1 MSSLPHLLIVDSS
14 RVVRVTLA
22 KNLKEHF
29 EIREE
34 TSAEFAW
41 ETLILDSS
49 IVAVI
54 SGISLPKMDGID
66 LLEKIRSNK
75 LERLKRLPYFLIA
88 SESMLDEVHDRAMAA
103 GVSGFVPKGLGTAE
117 THRVVR
123 ELLAGCG
130 QNQIQPAPT
139 PIATDVG
146 DSDVFG
152 NITRIV
158 PAEMADEGGQGAH
171 AVEMSLAL
179 VARTDF
185 SAWLGQRISFNE
197 PGGLGLLLI
206 SMDHYAGLVHEFG
219 AEMADRIGNRFGV
232 MLAGKIGPSGKVVRV
247 ATDRMA
253 VVLAEGRREACLVL
267 AEKICKRLAKAEV
280 SVRGHH
286 VDMSV
291 SVGLASTLS
300 DLVVSD
306 GEAFLALAESR
317 LEEAVRR
324 GGNQVSVDDLPTS
337 AEAQSRRQAL
347 LWLNV
352 LLENSAAGESASD
365 AHLGEVGLL
374 LMPVIRR
381 METSFG
387 FGLPIEAMERK
398 LADSV
403 R

>member
-22 KNLKEHF
+22 KNLKDYF

-34 TSAEFAW
+34 ASAEFAW

-54 SGISLPKMDGID
+54 SGISLPKMDGIG

-75 LERLKRLPYFLIA
+75 LERLKRLPFFLIA
-88 SESMLDEVHDRAMAA
+88 SETMLDEIHDRAMSA

-130 QNQIQPAPT
+130 QNQLPESST
-139 PIATDVG
+139 PISTSSG

-158 PAEMADEGGQGAH
+158 PLDMGGGHEA
-171 AVEMSLAL
+171 APEVSELALSL
-179 VARTDF
+179 VARADF
-185 SAWLGQRISFNE
+185 SSWLGQRVSFNE

-206 SMDHYAGLVHEFG
+206 SMDHFAGLVHEFG
-219 AEMADRIGNRFGV
+219 PEMADRIGNRFGV
-232 MLAGKIGPSGKVVRV
+232 MLAGKIGPSGKVVRI
-247 ATDRMA
+247 AADRMA
-253 VVLAEGRREACLVL
+253 VVVGEGQRDRCLAL
-267 AEKICKRLAKAEV
+267 AEKICNRLAKAEV

-291 SVGLASTLS
+291 SVGLACTLT
-300 DLVVSD
+300 DGPLLD
-306 GEAFLALAESR
+306 GEAFLALAETR
-317 LEEAVRR
+317 LEFAIRQ
-324 GGNQVSVDDLPTS
+324 GGNRVEVAHCQ
-337 AEAQSRRQAL
+337 EAHDAIGRQQAMM
-347 LWLNV
+347 WLTA
-352 LLENSAAGESASD
+352 LLENSALTQPSKAD
-365 AHLGEVGLL
+365 LGEVGLL

-387 FGLPIEAMERK
+387 FGLPIEAMEQK
-398 LADSV
+398 LTDSI